1 MIRFILITLII
12 LLSADPTQARD
23 KMIFSTFSNPDTPN
37 ILLARTVISE
47 VYNRLGMDIEVRY
60 LPGRRALRK
69 ANNGKVDGLLFHV
82 PNLGIS
88 YANLIQIKAPVFYS
102 QLVGFINNKTIKI
115 KDWDSL
121 NPYRIGYVRGFL
133 LVEERLMNAQTEAVD
148 RAEDLMMMLSRDRI
162 DVAVDT
168 YLTGLYT
175 IKKLGL
181 QEIKVVS
188 PALESFSSFHYLN
201 KKHKSLIPQVEYGL
215 SEMEKEGAILEIR
228 NKILKGLS
236 DKN

>member
-1 MIRFILITLII
+1 MVRIITITLIV
-12 LLSADPTQARD
+12 LLSSVPTQARE

-37 ILLARTVISE
+37 IVLARTVVTE

-60 LPGRRALRK
+60 LPGYRALRK

-88 YANLIQIKAPVFYS
+88 YANLIQIKAPVFHS
-102 QLVGFINNKTIKI
+102 QLVGFTNKTIKI

-148 RAEDLMMMLSRDRI
+148 RAEDLMMMLSRGRI

-168 YLTGLYT
+168 HLTGLYT

-201 KKHKSLIPQVEYGL
+201 KKHKSLIPQVEHVL